1 MTFAELKWRK
11 TITLPVESKDTLE
24 NIRGKIR
31 DKEGFPIDHQ
41 HLVFAGKQLEDG
53 RTLSDYS
60 LEIESI
66 LQLLP
71 ELRRGM
77 TIFVKMMSGEAYTVE
92 VEPSDTIEILKE
104 KIQTKVGTPTDQQ
117 RLIFEGMQLEDNFS
131 LRSYDIRKGSTLYAV
146 PRIKGDNWADLV
158 KPLIGNNIGLNVD
171 GHYRIEKG
179 KVKFQVEGKVPREQ
193 QCVILAGRQLEYEQ
207 ALTGYDAKKET
218 VSEISKRRTFSGSQS
233 HPTCCTLF

>member
-11 TITLPVESKDTLE
+11 TITLPVESRDTLE
-24 NIRGKIR
+24 NIREKIR

-71 ELRRGM
+71 GLRRGM
-77 TIFVKMMSGEAYTVE
+77 TVFVKMMSGETHTVE

-146 PRIKGDNWADLV
+146 PRLKGDNWADLT
-158 KPLIGNNIGLNVD
+158 GNNIGLNVD
-171 GHYRIEKG
+171 GHCSIEKG
-179 KVKFQVEGKVPREQ
+179 KAKFQVGGKIPREH
-193 QCVILAGRQLEYEQ
+193 QCLILARRKLEYEQ
-207 ALTGYDAKKET
+207 ALADYDTKKET
-218 VSEISKRRTFSGSQS
+218 VSEISKTKTFSGSQS